1 MSARHCNVNQL
12 WFSLLSDIVFFIIR
26 PHLMFL
32 YFHWFYISSFSS
44 EYSQWLLSYFVS
56 PILIVMSN
64 GLWFRRYKE
73 DLRCINCVHGHSQ
86 TNTNTWTGSKICFE
100 TIRQGFERRSLK
112 VFSKL
117 SIIALRR
124 EQKTQNVYDTL
135 KNLLLFFVY
144 CKIFDYNHYYFD

>member
-1 MSARHCNVNQL
+1 MDYDSE
-12 WFSLLSDIVFFIIR
+12 DIKKI
-26 PHLMFL
+26 
-32 YFHWFYISSFSS
+32 Y
-44 EYSQWLLSYFVS
+44 
-56 PILIVMSN
+56 
-64 GLWFRRYKE
+64 
-73 DLRCINCVHGHSQ
+73 DACINCMHGDSQ